1 VSKGAEGNCQAKKPP
16 QSHFKNKA
24 SLSFGPMAQ
33 QTVTLPN
40 ITAQSY
46 AIYYMKAGNL
56 IFGRKENLK
65 REIASLTKIMTLYT
79 ALDLCDRFRLN
90 PDKI

>member
-1 VSKGAEGNCQAKKPP
+1 
-16 QSHFKNKA
+16 
-24 SLSFGPMAQ
+24 MAQ